1 MQKRVEDEGL
11 EVLHPEYGT
20 KPRVY
25 YKNLNLYSKCF
36 VGGSVI
42 ADIAGVEECVE
53 KAFIVLTKEGSKIG
67 ETWSDAFGDFK
78 IDDLDPG
85 SGDYEIEISHPD
97 HSSKTVSVA
106 LGDSIYIGTV
116 KF

>member
-1 MQKRVEDEGL
+1 M
-11 EVLHPEYGT
+11 
-20 KPRVY
+20 
-25 YKNLNLYSKCF
+25 
-36 VGGSVI
+36 I
-42 ADIAGVEECVE
+42 ADIAGVEECIE

-116 KF
+116 KFRLSDKLYFEDL